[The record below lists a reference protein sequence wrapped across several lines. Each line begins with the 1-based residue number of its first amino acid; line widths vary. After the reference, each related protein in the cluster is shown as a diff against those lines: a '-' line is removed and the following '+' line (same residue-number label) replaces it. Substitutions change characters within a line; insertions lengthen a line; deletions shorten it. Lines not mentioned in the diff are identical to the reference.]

1 MGMRG
6 KCYFVL
12 LLFMCSI
19 LQVNSFES
27 FQTEKTLSKVHWTDW
42 QPSFVSQEINA
53 DSTERVLVL
62 LAKSSDLQPEKQ
74 HTSEYFDDLLFGDQP
89 GSMEHYYIENSRNQI
104 QFEGQVSEWVQL
116 DKTLDK
122 YDEEFDDPVQE
133 EYGLGQG
140 IEEVIQKS
148 DSLYDYS
155 YYDQNNDGIVDNLMV
170 IFVGEADSSNGDSD
184 GDGEDSDYNA
194 IWPLKWQLQTDFM
207 TNDGVSISNFF
218 VCVEVCTMGTFA
230 HEFAHNLGLPD
241 LYDSD
246 YSSQGVGDW
255 SVMGFGNYLE
265 FEGENNPSH
274 FDPWSKYKLGWITP
288 TIIDSNQQTGEILLN
303 PIEET
308 GECLMFRISPTE
320 YFLVEYRSKQAG
332 YYDKSIPASGIL
344 IWQIDESIVD
354 GYDSFDNSDESRPV
368 VRLLQADGYDD
379 LGMNF
384 NNGDTFDVWTDF
396 MRFDNSS
403 TPSSVGYEGDDNG
416 IGFTISEINEDL
428 DFAILSFD
436 TKSVWFYEI
445 DWNWDDSTNDGF
457 MDEIVFSYDID
468 GDSANIETQII
479 IYAEGVLDNDIY
491 DYKTSNHTIN
501 LDDVDEFETRYSIPT
516 ETQALIDF
524 TVILYVD
531 GKPMDSFKPEYHI
544 WLESPEQSNQYDEWF
559 EQIEFTFQDWNN
571 DNHSEFIDTDFKFLT
586 TKSSGTLATIRIEV
600 SNPMEPELLKTV
612 EVDDFSSDYEGSL
625 GIDLQQSRL
634 RPGLLNIFAFLEV
647 NGEIEEIFHWSDIFW
662 WEGISFDKEPQM
674 TVIDG
679 DFDGYNDTLAIEISI
694 SNNYQTNEIA
704 LGSLLIFDLD
714 PETGIVKLVMEQNF
728 VFHLGPPTRQDSD
741 QSYLLEL
748 DFSPERNSTYA
759 VEMTVT
765 LPGDVSQSESLE
777 TFYLYAFSSDEE
789 LECDLSMSVLHNLTV
804 IPELKS
810 VSFSG
815 NLSLHCLEISKNYNL
830 IVSKISL
837 EDSVVV
843 LIYDQS
849 FIPISEN
856 LSISIPIENLSF
868 SSKYNISYSVL
879 HDDIIIMQ
887 EFSTLTTPQD
897 STPLEGI
904 TTTNHKGGGS
914 SSGKIILITS
924 MLIIIIGAMVGGV
937 FFLRNRDLDKITIG
951 QIKSQNH
958 NFSAPQKTILPNYS
972 YLPGGG
978 EYQVNEGITFYFA
991 PDGKQW
997 QMRSDGSFIEYE

>member
-1 MGMRG
+1 
-6 KCYFVL
+6 
-12 LLFMCSI
+12 
-19 LQVNSFES
+19 
-27 FQTEKTLSKVHWTDW
+27 
-42 QPSFVSQEINA
+42 
-53 DSTERVLVL
+53 
-62 LAKSSDLQPEKQ
+62 
-74 HTSEYFDDLLFGDQP
+74 
-89 GSMEHYYIENSRNQI
+89 
-104 QFEGQVSEWVQL
+104 
-116 DKTLDK
+116 
-122 YDEEFDDPVQE
+122 
-133 EYGLGQG
+133 
-140 IEEVIQKS
+140 
-148 DSLYDYS
+148 
-155 YYDQNNDGIVDNLMV
+155 
-170 IFVGEADSSNGDSD
+170 
-184 GDGEDSDYNA
+184 
-194 IWPLKWQLQTDFM
+194 
-207 TNDGVSISNFF
+207 
-218 VCVEVCTMGTFA
+218 
-230 HEFAHNLGLPD
+230 
-241 LYDSD
+241 
-246 YSSQGVGDW
+246 
-255 SVMGFGNYLE
+255 
-265 FEGENNPSH
+265 
-274 FDPWSKYKLGWITP
+274 
-288 TIIDSNQQTGEILLN
+288 
-303 PIEET
+303 
-308 GECLMFRISPTE
+308 
-320 YFLVEYRSKQAG
+320 
-332 YYDKSIPASGIL
+332 
-344 IWQIDESIVD
+344 
-354 GYDSFDNSDESRPV
+354 
-368 VRLLQADGYDD
+368 
-379 LGMNF
+379 
-384 NNGDTFDVWTDF
+384 
-396 MRFDNSS
+396 
-403 TPSSVGYEGDDNG
+403 
-416 IGFTISEINEDL
+416 
-428 DFAILSFD
+428 
-436 TKSVWFYEI
+436 
-445 DWNWDDSTNDGF
+445 

-612 EVDDFSSDYEGSL
+612 EIDDFSSDYEGSL

-856 LSISIPIENLSF
+856 LSITIPIENLSF

-924 MLIIIIGAMVGGV
+924 MLIIVIGAMVGGV